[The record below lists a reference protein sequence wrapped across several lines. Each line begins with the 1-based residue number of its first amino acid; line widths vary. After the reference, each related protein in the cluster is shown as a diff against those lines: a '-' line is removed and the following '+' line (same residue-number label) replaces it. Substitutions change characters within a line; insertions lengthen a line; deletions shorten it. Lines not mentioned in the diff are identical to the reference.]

1 MTQAERKELDED
13 WADFLVGIESL
24 RIRRRW
30 AMGVSCAAA
39 TLALAIALTFP
50 SLNRKDVRENDVLLS
65 SYEKNILLPDGTQV
79 CLSPGSRL
87 FYPEAFIGDT
97 REVKLDGEAYFEVK
111 SSPEHPFLVHLEGGV
126 VKVTGTKFT
135 ATSYPGDN
143 ELKVSLDE
151 GKVELSIDGQEP
163 IEMRPSQEIS
173 FSRAENKLMDTH
185 LVFKDCRMEDI
196 LKSVCAIYGLEF
208 EFRRAELKDVRLS
221 FRIPEYN
228 DASALVTL
236 IGIVCGTNTRIENG
250 IILIG

>member
-30 AMGVSCAAA
+30 AMGVCCATAA
-39 TLALAIALTFP
+39 LALAIVLTFP
-50 SLNRKDVRENDVLLS
+50 SFYRKDVRGNDVLLS

-87 FYPEAFIGDT
+87 FYPEVFNGDT

-126 VKVTGTKFT
+126 VKVTGTRFT
-135 ATSYPGDN
+135 ATSYPGDK

-163 IEMRPSQEIS
+163 IEMHPSQEVS
-173 FSRAENKLMDTH
+173 YDRSEKKMLDSH

-196 LKSVCAIYGLEF
+196 LKSVCAIYGLKF
-208 EFRRAELKDVRLS
+208 EFRRDDLRDVRLS

-228 DASALVTL
+228 DASALETL
-236 IGIVCGTNTRIENG
+236 IGIVCRTNARIENG
-250 IILIG
+250 IIFIG